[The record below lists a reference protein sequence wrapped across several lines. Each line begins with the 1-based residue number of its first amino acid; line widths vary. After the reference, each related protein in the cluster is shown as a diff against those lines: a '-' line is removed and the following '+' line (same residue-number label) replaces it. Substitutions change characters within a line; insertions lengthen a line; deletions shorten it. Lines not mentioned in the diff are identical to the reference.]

1 MKHQAIRNIMAELDK
16 RIERLNI
23 KITSMSLAIYH
34 MKMYTLVDI
43 DKELIKDF
51 EQLDR
56 MIGSVEKLNKEVGLN
71 IRAEIKSFHNTIKKM
86 SIKTLYIKTSM
97 ANEDF
102 RALKVV
108 TLDYLSDVNK
118 LKELL
123 NRMA

>member
-1 MKHQAIRNIMAELDK
+1 MAELDK

>member
-1 MKHQAIRNIMAELDK
+1 MKRQAIRNIIIELNK
-16 RIERLNI
+16 RIEKLNV
-23 KITSMSLAIYH
+23 KITAMSLAIYH
-34 MKMYTLVDI
+34 LKMYTLVDI

-56 MIGSVEKLNKEVGLN
+56 MISSIEKLNKEVGLN
-71 IRAEIKSFHNTIKKM
+71 IRAEIITFHKTIKKM
-86 SIKTLYIKTSM
+86 TTKTLYIKTSM

-102 RALKVV
+102 RALKVI
-108 TLDYLSDVNK
+108 TLDYLTDVNK